1 VCYVENGRCSLVS
14 RRGNVFTRFDA
25 LGEQVA
31 SALCRDVVSELGVDE
46 AILDGEVI
54 VADETGRPQFY
65 DLLRRTRRPIYVA
78 FDLLWF
84 NGTDLRSLPLRERR
98 RRLHGILPPGS
109 PSILELRG
117 TPGPGDQ
124 AGPGA
129 GRGDAAGCHDAGISW

>member
-84 NGTDLRSLPLRERR
+84 PASAGGDCTGSCRPDRR
-98 RRLHGILPPGS
+98 QSWRRCQSSGEGESSFI
-109 PSILELRG
+109 
-117 TPGPGDQ
+117 
-124 AGPGA
+124 
-129 GRGDAAGCHDAGISW
+129 